1 MSRENLENVIYEVL
15 ISCIAERVAEKI
27 AMYNKKALVVFT
39 GSLMNFD
46 DAMES
51 LEKLRK
57 DGFTF
62 EVFLS
67 ETAKFLLDLTKIKHI
82 LQPTEIYQDSHGI
95 PEQLAKNFETV
106 IVPTM
111 TINTAAKIACCMA
124 DTPASRLI
132 SNAMMRGK
140 NVIIGIDGCCPDNKE
155 RVAKGY
161 KMTEPLKAQL
171 RDNMRKMAAYG
182 AYLTTLEDLYD
193 STKKKVLLHQGPK
206 GEILYENKMETSEN
220 AGCRVLSKKVIGNVD
235 ILSNAGCRIIKIGRN
250 ALVTK
255 LAEETAL
262 KNKIQL
268 IRE

>member
-39 GSLMNFD
+39 GSLINFE

-57 DGFTF
+57 DGFSF

-67 ETAKFLLDLTKIKHI
+67 ESARLLLDLTKIKQI
-82 LQPTEIYQDSHGI
+82 LQPTEIYQDSHGL

-171 RDNMRKMAAYG
+171 RDNMRKMASYG

-193 STKKKVLLHQGPK
+193 NTKKKVFYQGPK
-206 GEILYENKMETSEN
+206 GEILYENKIETSEN

-235 ILSNAGCRIIKIGRN
+235 ILSNAGCRVIKISRN